1 MKNWLI
7 FLVLFIASPAWAQ
20 VTVVETQQ
28 PANGVNSTD
37 GQSVTGLTSG
47 NGLVILFVWDSS
59 TSAGTIS
66 LTGETLTLVGTALSG
81 STNCCGTSTVHMGY
95 VKQLSSGGSKTITS
109 TLNVTWKVWV
119 IEVSG
124 QDTTTFLDTSCTG
137 TGSGFTYSCSLT
149 TANASELIATVSR
162 GELNISPDTGY
173 TRLPGSGTNI
183 DSAATY
189 DANVGAAGSK
199 TAQVTSSNT
208 GAWLFKAAAFIPV
221 AAPAPPT
228 VRHRVIQ

>member
-7 FLVLFIASPAWAQ
+7 LLVLLIASPAWAQ

-28 PANGVNSTD
+28 PANGVHSTD

-47 NGLVILFVWDSS
+47 NGLVILFVWDGSGLP
-59 TSAGTIS
+59 GTIS
-66 LTGETLTLVGTALSG
+66 LTGETVTMVGTALSG
-81 STNCCGTSTVHMGY
+81 STNCCGTSTIHMGY
-95 VKQLSSGGSKTITS
+95 VKQLSSGGSKTISATGDVLW
-109 TLNVTWKVWV
+109 TVWV

-149 TANASELIATVSR
+149 TANASEMIATVER

-173 TRLPGSGTNI
+173 TRLPAAGNAN
-183 DSAATY
+183 SAATY
-189 DANVGAAGSK
+189 NANVGAAGSK

-208 GAWLFKAAAFIPV
+208 GAWIFKAAAFMPV